1 MNTLKHVAYIA
12 TMVFCLLV
20 LATDGTAQSASGQN
34 PLMLLNRNNSGLPN
48 GTTAPVVPGDT
59 LGDIRFQGLISGLGY
74 RPGATIQSYVSGPV
88 GPDFVT
94 SSLLFRTGTPRP
106 VMRMTIR
113 ENGFVG
119 VNTFTPQQ
127 LLTVSHATRPVIRFD
142 RANGGELDYEV
153 YAGNS
158 GTLFFRGGGDGT
170 EGLLTDFMV
179 LTSVGHLGVGTT
191 TPSQLATLSAPN
203 APVFRFERSDAGATD
218 YEILNGD
225 NGTLFFRGGNDATGA
240 ALPNRMVLT
249 AGGNLGLGTITPDQL
264 VTLSAPNAPVFRFE
278 RSDAGATDYE
288 ILNGDNGA
296 LFFRGGNDA
305 TGVALPNRMVLTAGG
320 NLGLGTIT
328 PDRLLTISATTEPI
342 FRFDRSTAG
351 GEDVELA
358 ASTDGDLFFRGGA
371 DGTTLNDLM
380 VLKSNGKLAIGTL
393 LTPNSLGGTDLTA
406 YTLYAKGGILS
417 EEVRVRSGW
426 ADYVFAPGYRLRS
439 LEEVETHI
447 AQFGHLPET
456 PSAAQV
462 AEQGLE
468 LGDNAVNQQAK
479 IEELFLYMIEM
490 NKQVKALQTENA
502 ALRAK
507 VEALENK

>member
-12 TMVFCLLV
+12 TTAFCLFL

-48 GTTAPVVPGDT
+48 GMTAPVIPGDT

-94 SSLLFRTGTPRP
+94 SSLLFRTGTPKP

-127 LLTVSHATRPVIRFD
+127 LLTVSHANRPVIRFD

-170 EGLLTDFMV
+170 EGALTDFMV

-203 APVFRFERSDAGATD
+203 APVFRFERSDGGATD

-249 AGGNLGLGTITPDQL
+249 AGGNLGLGTITPD
-264 VTLSAPNAPVFRFE
+264 
-278 RSDAGATDYE
+278 
-288 ILNGDNGA
+288 
-296 LFFRGGNDA
+296 
-305 TGVALPNRMVLTAGG
+305 
-320 NLGLGTIT
+320 
-328 PDRLLTISATTEPI
+328 RLLTISANTEPI
-342 FRFDRSTAG
+342 FRFNRSTAG
-351 GEDVELA
+351 GQDVELA

-380 VLKSNGKLAIGTL
+380 VLKGNGKLAIGTL

-417 EEVRVRSGW
+417 EEVRVRTGW

-502 ALRAK
+502 ALRAR
-507 VEALENK
+507 VDALENK

>member
-1 MNTLKHVAYIA
+1 MNTLKHVAYFA
-12 TMVFCLLV
+12 TTIFCLFV

-48 GTTAPVVPGDT
+48 GTTAPVVTGDT

-127 LLTVSHATRPVIRFD
+127 LLTVSHATRPVVRFD

-170 EGLLTDFMV
+170 EGALTDFMV

-191 TPSQLATLSAPN
+191 TPSQLVTLSAPN
-203 APVFRFERSDAGATD
+203 APVFRFERSDGGATD

-249 AGGNLGLGTITPDQL
+249 AGGNLGLGTITPD
-264 VTLSAPNAPVFRFE
+264 
-278 RSDAGATDYE
+278 
-288 ILNGDNGA
+288 
-296 LFFRGGNDA
+296 
-305 TGVALPNRMVLTAGG
+305 
-320 NLGLGTIT
+320 
-328 PDRLLTISATTEPI
+328 RLLTISANTEPI
-342 FRFDRSTAG
+342 FRFNRSTAG
-351 GEDVELA
+351 GQDVELA

-380 VLKSNGKLAIGTL
+380 VLKGNGKLAIGTL
-393 LTPNSLGGTDLTA
+393 LTPNSLGGTDLSA

-417 EEVRVRSGW
+417 EEVRVRTGW

-447 AQFGHLPET
+447 AQFGYLPET

-462 AEQGLE
+462 AAQGLE

-490 NKQVKALQTENA
+490 NKQMKALQTENA
-502 ALRAK
+502 TLRSR

>member
-1 MNTLKHVAYIA
+1 MNTLKHVAYFA
-12 TMVFCLLV
+12 TTIFCLFV

-48 GTTAPVVPGDT
+48 GTTAPVVTGDT

-127 LLTVSHATRPVIRFD
+127 LLTVSHATRPVVRFD

-170 EGLLTDFMV
+170 EGALTDFMV

-191 TPSQLATLSAPN
+191 TPSQLVTLSAPN
-203 APVFRFERSDAGATD
+203 APVFRFERSDGGATD

-249 AGGNLGLGTITPDQL
+249 AGGNLGLGTITPD
-264 VTLSAPNAPVFRFE
+264 
-278 RSDAGATDYE
+278 
-288 ILNGDNGA
+288 
-296 LFFRGGNDA
+296 
-305 TGVALPNRMVLTAGG
+305 
-320 NLGLGTIT
+320 
-328 PDRLLTISATTEPI
+328 RLLTISANTEPI
-342 FRFDRSTAG
+342 FRFNRSTAG
-351 GEDVELA
+351 GQDVELA

-380 VLKSNGKLAIGTL
+380 VLKGNGKLAIGTL
-393 LTPNSLGGTDLTA
+393 LTPNSLGGTDLSA

-417 EEVRVRSGW
+417 EEVRVRTGW

-462 AEQGLE
+462 AAQGLE

-490 NKQVKALQTENA
+490 NKQMKALQTENA
-502 ALRAK
+502 TLRSR

>member
-12 TMVFCLLV
+12 SMAFCLFL

-34 PLMLLNRNNSGLPN
+34 PLVLLNRNNSGLPN
-48 GTTAPVVPGDT
+48 GATAPVVPGDT

-94 SSLLFRTGTPRP
+94 SSLLFRTGTPKP

-127 LLTVSHATRPVIRFD
+127 LLTVSQATRPVIRFD

-170 EGLLTDFMV
+170 EGALTDFMV

-203 APVFRFERSDAGATD
+203 APVFRFERSDGGATD

-249 AGGNLGLGTITPDQL
+249 A
-264 VTLSAPNAPVFRFE
+264 A
-278 RSDAGATDYE
+278 
-288 ILNGDNGA
+288 
-296 LFFRGGNDA
+296 
-305 TGVALPNRMVLTAGG
+305 G

-328 PDRLLTISATTEPI
+328 PDRLLTISANTEPI
-342 FRFDRSTAG
+342 FRFNRSTAG
-351 GEDVELA
+351 GQDVELA

-380 VLKSNGKLAIGTL
+380 VLKGNGKLAIGTL
-393 LTPNSLGGTDLTA
+393 LTPNSIGGTDLTA

-417 EEVRVRSGW
+417 EEVRVRTGW
-426 ADYVFAPGYRLRS
+426 ADYVFTPGYRLRS

-462 AEQGLE
+462 EEQGLE
-468 LGDNAVNQQAK
+468 LGDNAVNQQVK

-502 ALRAK
+502 ALRAR

>member
-1 MNTLKHVAYIA
+1 MNTLKHVAYFA
-12 TMVFCLLV
+12 TTIFCLFV

-48 GTTAPVVPGDT
+48 GTTAPVVTGDT

-127 LLTVSHATRPVIRFD
+127 LLTVSHATRPVVRFD

-170 EGLLTDFMV
+170 EGALTDFMV

-191 TPSQLATLSAPN
+191 TPSQLITLSAPN
-203 APVFRFERSDAGATD
+203 APVFRFERSDGGATD

-249 AGGNLGLGTITPDQL
+249 AGGNLGLGTITPD
-264 VTLSAPNAPVFRFE
+264 
-278 RSDAGATDYE
+278 
-288 ILNGDNGA
+288 
-296 LFFRGGNDA
+296 
-305 TGVALPNRMVLTAGG
+305 
-320 NLGLGTIT
+320 
-328 PDRLLTISATTEPI
+328 RLLTISANTEPI
-342 FRFDRSTAG
+342 FRFNRSTAG
-351 GEDVELA
+351 GQDVELA

-380 VLKSNGKLAIGTL
+380 VLKGNGKLAIGTL
-393 LTPNSLGGTDLTA
+393 LTPNSLGGTDLSA

-417 EEVRVRSGW
+417 EEVRVRTGW

-447 AQFGHLPET
+447 AQLGYLPET

-462 AEQGLE
+462 AAQGLE

-490 NKQVKALQTENA
+490 NKQMKALQTENA
-502 ALRAK
+502 TLRSR

>member
-1 MNTLKHVAYIA
+1 MKTLTNVACTA
-12 TMVFCLLV
+12 MAVFCLFF
-20 LATDGTAQSASGQN
+20 LATDLNAQSASGQN
-34 PLMLLNRNNSGLPN
+34 PLMLLNKNNSGLPN
-48 GTTAPVVPGDT
+48 GMTAPVVPGDT

-74 RPGATIQSYVSGPV
+74 RPGATIQSWVSGPV

-142 RANGGELDYEV
+142 RANGGELDYEL
-153 YAGNS
+153 YAGNA

-170 EGLLTDFMV
+170 EAALTDFMV

-191 TPSQLATLSAPN
+191 TPSQLVTLSAPN
-203 APVFRFERSDAGATD
+203 APVFRLERSNAGASD

-225 NGTLFFRGGNDATGA
+225 NGTLFFRGGSDATGP
-240 ALPNRMVLT
+240 AL
-249 AGGNLGLGTITPDQL
+249 A
-264 VTLSAPNAPVFRFE
+264 
-278 RSDAGATDYE
+278 
-288 ILNGDNGA
+288 
-296 LFFRGGNDA
+296 
-305 TGVALPNRMVLTAGG
+305 NRMVLTAGG

-328 PDRLLTISATTEPI
+328 PDRLLTISATNEPV

-351 GEDVELA
+351 GQDVELA

-380 VLKSNGKLAIGTL
+380 VLKGNGKLAIGTL
-393 LTPNSLGGTDLTA
+393 LTPNSLGGTDLSA

-417 EEVRVRSGW
+417 EEVRVRTGW
-426 ADYVFAPGYRLRS
+426 ADYVFAPGHRLRS
-439 LEEVETHI
+439 LEEVENHI
-447 AQFGHLPET
+447 ARYGHLPET
-456 PSAAQV
+456 PTAAQV

-468 LGDNAVNQQAK
+468 LGENAVNQQAK
-479 IEELFLYMIEM
+479 IEELYLYMIEL
-490 NKQVKALQTENA
+490 NKQVKALQAENKT
-502 ALRAK
+502 LRAK

>member
-1 MNTLKHVAYIA
+1 MKTLTNVAYLA
-12 TMVFCLLV
+12 TAIFCFSM
-20 LATDGTAQSASGQN
+20 LATDLSGQSASGQN

-48 GTTAPVVPGDT
+48 GMTAPVVPGDT

-94 SSLLFRTGTPRP
+94 ASMIFRTGTPRP

-113 ENGFVG
+113 ENGFIG

-127 LLTVSHATRPVIRFD
+127 LLTVSHPLRPVFRFD
-142 RANGGELDYEV
+142 RSSGGELDYEL

-170 EGLLTDFMV
+170 EAALTDFMV
-179 LTSVGHLGVGTT
+179 LTSIGHLGLGTT
-191 TPSQLATLSAPN
+191 TPSQLMTLSAPN
-203 APVFRFERSDAGATD
+203 APVFRLERATGGATD

-225 NGTLFFRGGNDATGA
+225 NGTLFFRGGTDGTGA
-240 ALPNRMVLT
+240 
-249 AGGNLGLGTITPDQL
+249 
-264 VTLSAPNAPVFRFE
+264 
-278 RSDAGATDYE
+278 
-288 ILNGDNGA
+288 
-296 LFFRGGNDA
+296 
-305 TGVALPNRMVLTAGG
+305 ALPNRMVLTAGG

-328 PDRLLTISATTEPI
+328 PDRLLTISANTEPV
-342 FRFDRSTAG
+342 FRFDRATAG

-358 ASTDGDLFFRGGA
+358 ASADGDLFFRGGA
-371 DGTTLNDLM
+371 DGTALNDLM
-380 VLKSNGKLAIGTL
+380 VLKGNGKLAIGTL
-393 LTPNSLGGTDLTA
+393 LTPNSLGGTDLTP
-406 YTLYAKGGILS
+406 YTLYASGGILS
-417 EEVRVRSGW
+417 EEVRVRTGW
-426 ADYVFAPGYRLRS
+426 ADYVFAKGYQLRS
-439 LEEVETHI
+439 LEAVESYIQQH
-447 AQFGHLPET
+447 GHLPET
-456 PSAAQV
+456 PTAAQV
-462 AEQGLE
+462 EAQGLE